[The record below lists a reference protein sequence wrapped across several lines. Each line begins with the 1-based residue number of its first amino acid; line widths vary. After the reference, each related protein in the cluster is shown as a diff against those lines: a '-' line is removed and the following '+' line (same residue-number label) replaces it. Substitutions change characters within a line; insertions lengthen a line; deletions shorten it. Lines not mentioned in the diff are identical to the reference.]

1 MACPTHLSL
10 LVVVLVFI
18 VAWIFVPNAVH
29 DVIVGVSVLFVG
41 VDCGGGGW
49 GFGGGGYMS
58 LLKCIF
64 NDRVCMFGFGA

>member
-49 GFGGGGYMS
+49 GFGGGG
-58 LLKCIF
+58 I
-64 NDRVCMFGFGA
+64 